1 MERTCCPQYTIRL
14 EAARFAPSREH
25 RRLLRRLS
33 AYMAGTLD
41 LASCA
46 AAAAAA
52 GGAGGDG
59 GADRAPARDR
69 PGAPMELGALEGAPP
84 GGGAAAAPPSHDDLA
99 HAVAAAVEAAIGE
112 CVRQGVLPAVRRA
125 RRDAPLQLARG
136 ALRLARDD
144 AH

>member
-46 AAAAAA
+46 AAAAAD
-52 GGAGGDG
+52 GGDGGDG

-69 PGAPMELGALEGAPP
+69 PGAPIQLGALEGGPP
-84 GGGAAAAPPSHDDLA
+84 GGGGAPGGASSHSDDLSQ
-99 HAVAAAVEAAIGE
+99 AVAAAVEAAIAD
-112 CVRQGVLPAVRRA
+112 CVRQGLLPAVRRA
-125 RRDAPLQLARG
+125 APLLLAFE
-136 ALRLARDD
+136 AR
-144 AH
+144 